1 MSLVLNDY
9 YMILI
14 GTILE
19 LLIVCVF
26 TYALAQTRWFH
37 STANGKFNPKNCV
50 ILIATFTILAIMA
63 TTYFSF
69 NYIDNTKISV
79 RDFPAMVSGLIG
91 GPIVGIC
98 VGLLGGL
105 ERYFVGGPAA
115 IPCMMGTILAGLT
128 GGIIW
133 YIGGKKFPKFYIAA
147 IAMLIVE
154 FVHMILICYLYNP
167 ADGGPSGTDIASTIA
182 PAMIL
187 CNVLCILVFSIIYN
201 MIIEPNIKYRE

>member
-9 YMILI
+9 YMII
-14 GTILE
+14 VGTILE

-37 STANGKFNPKNCV
+37 STVNGKLNPQNCV
-50 ILIATFTILAIMA
+50 ILIATFAILAIMA

-79 RDFPAMVSGLIG
+79 RDFPAMISGLIG
-91 GPIVGIC
+91 GPVVGIC
-98 VGLLGGL
+98 VGLIGGL
-105 ERYFVGGPAA
+105 ERYFVGGPTA
-115 IPCMMGTILAGLT
+115 IPCMMGTIFAGLA

-154 FVHMILICYLYNP
+154 FIHMISIYYLS
-167 ADGGPSGTDIASTIA
+167 DTVSREPSGMDIASTIA
-182 PAMIL
+182 PAMII
-187 CNVLCILVFSIIYN
+187 CNVLCILVFSIIYKR
-201 MIIEPNIKYRE
+201 IIEPNIKYKE